1 MIAGVAIGGNRMKIR
16 VLLVDDHA
24 LFRDGMR
31 YVLQQL
37 ADEVEILDTGNFTE
51 ALHLVNANPNL
62 DLALLDLN
70 MPDSKGVP
78 SLQLFHQ
85 RYPDV
90 PLVVVSGSDQRN
102 DIENVMNLGAMGF
115 ISKMSPSKVMLSAL
129 RMVLD
134 GGVYVPPQLLQQTVS
149 KLETGQALSDKRS
162 QRASKYGLTPRQ
174 LEVLQYIG
182 AGLSNKEISIKLD
195 LAEGTVK
202 IHVAA
207 IYQALHVNT
216 RVEAVATA
224 RRFGFIAA
232 ENTTEAD
239 SIGED

>member
-1 MIAGVAIGGNRMKIR
+1 MKIK

-51 ALHLVNANPNL
+51 ALQLVQAHPNL

-70 MPDSKGVP
+70 MPDSQGVP

-90 PLVVVSGSDQRN
+90 PLVVVSGSDQRE

-134 GGVYVPPQLLQQTVS
+134 GGVYVPPQLLQQAVA
-149 KLETGQALSDKRS
+149 KLETGQALHDKRS

-174 LEVLQYIG
+174 LEVLQFIG
-182 AGLSNKEISIKLD
+182 AGQSNKDISIKLN

-207 IYQALHVNT
+207 IYHALHVST
-216 RVEAVATA
+216 RIEAVSTA
-224 RRFGFIAA
+224 RRFGFIATA
-232 ENTTEAD
+232 ESVEHN
-239 SIGED
+239 SSRED